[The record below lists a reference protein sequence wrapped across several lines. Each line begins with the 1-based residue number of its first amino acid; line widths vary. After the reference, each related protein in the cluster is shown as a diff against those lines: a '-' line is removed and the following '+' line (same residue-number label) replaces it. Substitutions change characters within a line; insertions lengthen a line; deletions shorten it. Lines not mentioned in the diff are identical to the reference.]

1 MIIAERNAKEK
12 RTGQISADALA
23 KFAILFLV
31 CEVREIADIGIQQIE
46 CRFFLDG
53 GQAFQPLANLVVG
66 HMGCT
71 GNQITQQCVCGNI
84 QSIQK
89 FNNGGKA
96 GFLLATLYHAD
107 IVGGKLGFF
116 RKLFQRQPMLYT
128 LLP

>member
-66 HMGCT
+66 VT
-71 GNQITQQCVCGNI
+71 WD
-84 QSIQK
+84 
-89 FNNGGKA
+89 A
-96 GFLLATLYHAD
+96 
-107 IVGGKLGFF
+107 LGTRSHSNVSAEIF
-116 RKLFQRQPMLYT
+116 RAFRSLTMVARPGSFKPRSTMPI
-128 LLP
+128 

>member
-53 GQAFQPLANLVVG
+53 SQTFQPLADFIVG
-66 HMGCT
+66 HMGCA
-71 GNQITQQCVCGNI
+71 GNQIAQQCVCGNV

-89 FNNGGKA
+89 FNNGGK
-96 GFLLATLYHAD
+96 T
-107 IVGGKLGFF
+107 GFF
-116 RKLFQRQPMLYT
+116 
-128 LLP
+128 

>member
-84 QSIQK
+84 QSITFFISSQK
-89 FNNGGKA
+89 TEN
-96 GFLLATLYHAD
+96 
-107 IVGGKLGFF
+107 
-116 RKLFQRQPMLYT
+116 
-128 LLP
+128 